1 MIAKKRPA
9 EPSGGGGAGGQGPP
23 TGAIGAIGG
32 GAGLSVIP
40 SMGTLPALG
49 VSVSVGG
56 TAHQG
61 PQVFLRICVPEDAD
75 AVLRYTTINVSVRS
89 EFPYPLY

>member
-9 EPSGGGGAGGQGPP
+9 EPSTTQTRPPGGGGGP
-23 TGAIGAIGG
+23 TAG

-49 VSVSVGG
+49 MPSSVGG
-56 TAHQG
+56 SAHQG

-75 AVLRYTTINVSVRS
+75 AVLRYTTINVFVNCR
-89 EFPYPLY
+89 FGWW

>member
-9 EPSGGGGAGGQGPP
+9 EPSTTQTRPQGGGGP
-23 TGAIGAIGG
+23 TAG

-49 VSVSVGG
+49 MPSSVGG
-56 TAHQG
+56 SAHQG

-75 AVLRYTTINVSVRS
+75 AVLRYTTINVFVTY
-89 EFPYPLY
+89 EFEW